1 MTKEISAIIKAWKD
15 EAGVT
20 GIIQVGMHY
29 YKDGKLKIC
38 TNKPGLM
45 IGFRGEL
52 VNKYTELLNKAAMTS
67 PCLRRRFSC
76 SSRVC
81 FITS

>member
-52 VNKYTELLNKAAMTS
+52 VNKYTELLNKADRYIKEVEFVETDS
-67 PCLRRRFSC
+67 WYIR
-76 SSRVC
+76 
-81 FITS
+81 

>member
-52 VNKYTELLNKAAMTS
+52 VNKYTELLNKADRYIKGIEFVETDS
-67 PCLRRRFSC
+67 WYIR
-76 SSRVC
+76 
-81 FITS
+81 

>member
-52 VNKYTELLNKAAMTS
+52 VNKYVELLNKAD
-67 PCLRRRFSC
+67 RYIKE
-76 SSRVC
+76 VE
-81 FITS
+81 FIETDSWYIR

>member
-52 VNKYTELLNKAAMTS
+52 VNKYAEMLNKADRYIKEVEFVETDS
-67 PCLRRRFSC
+67 WYIR
-76 SSRVC
+76 
-81 FITS
+81 